1 MDAIVNELLLSG
13 DKFMPEMH
21 FKQPGC
27 TYSAC
32 GPFTKNKERIEKIKE
47 TGDSRYIY
55 ENELDKACIQLDM
68 SFGDF
73 KDLNRRTIADKV
85 LRDKAFNIAKNP
97 KYHKYQRSFTSMV
110 YKFSDK
116 KPSWGKVKDK
126 IISIEEV
133 AEELHK
139 QIIGKLNKRKVHSSF
154 IDNIWGAGQ
163 VDMQLISKFSKQFR
177 FLLCVIDIYS
187 KCARVIP
194 FKDKKEITITNAF
207 QKILNVSK
215 RKPSKIWVGKCSE
228 FCNRSMKSWIQNNDI
243 KIYSTHSE
251 KKFALAERFIRT
263 LKSKIHKN
271 ITLISKNLSID
282 RLDYIVNKY
291 HTNHIITI
299 QVIAQLK

>member
-1 MDAIVNELLLSG
+1 MNAIVNKLLLAG

-32 GPFTKNKERIEKIKE
+32 GSFTNNKERIEKIKE

-85 LRDKAFNIAKNP
+85 LRDKAFNIAKNL
-97 KYHKYQRSFTSMV
+97 KYHKYQRGSASMM
-110 YKFSDK
+110 YKFSNQK
-116 KPSWGKVKDK
+116 TYCGTVKDK
-126 IISIEEV
+126 IISNKEV
-133 AEELHK
+133 AEEFHK
-139 QIIGKLNKRKVHSSF
+139 QVIRKLNKRKVHSSF
-154 IDNIWGAGQ
+154 IANIWGADL
-163 VDMQLISKFSKQFR
+163 VDMQLMRKFNKAFR
-177 FLLCVIDIYS
+177 FLLCVVDIYS

-207 QKILNVSK
+207 QKIFDVSK
-215 RKPSKIWVGKCSE
+215 RKLNKIWVGKCSE

-243 KIYSTHSE
+243 EIYSTLS
-251 KKFALAERFIRT
+251 KGKSVVAERFIRT
-263 LKSKIHKN
+263 LKSKIYKYIN
-271 ITLISKNLSID
+271 SASKN
-282 RLDYIVNKY
+282 V
-291 HTNHIITI
+291 
-299 QVIAQLK
+299 

>member
-85 LRDKAFNIAKNP
+85 LRDKAFNIAKNL
-97 KYHKYQRSFTSMV
+97 KYHKYQRGSASMM
-110 YKFSDK
+110 YKSSNQK
-116 KPSWGKVKDK
+116 TYCGTVKDK
-126 IISIEEV
+126 IISNKEV
-133 AEELHK
+133 AEEFHK
-139 QIIGKLNKRKVHSSF
+139 QVIRKLNKRKVHSSF
-154 IDNIWGAGQ
+154 IANIWGADL
-163 VDMQLISKFSKQFR
+163 VDMQLMRKFNKAFR
-177 FLLCVIDIYS
+177 FLLCVVDIYS

-207 QKILNVSK
+207 QKIFDVSK
-215 RKPSKIWVGKCSE
+215 RKLNKIWVGKCSE

-243 KIYSTHSE
+243 EIYSTLS
-251 KKFALAERFIRT
+251 KGKSVVAERFIRT
-263 LKSKIHKN
+263 LKSKIYKYIN
-271 ITLISKNLSID
+271 SASKN
-282 RLDYIVNKY
+282 V
-291 HTNHIITI
+291 
-299 QVIAQLK
+299 

>member
-1 MDAIVNELLLSG
+1 MYIQCLWSI
-13 DKFMPEMH
+13 H
-21 FKQPGC
+21 YKQR
-27 TYSAC
+27 
-32 GPFTKNKERIEKIKE
+32 KNKKNKE

-85 LRDKAFNIAKNP
+85 LRDKAFNIAKNL
-97 KYHKYQRSFTSMV
+97 KYHKYQRGSASMM
-110 YKFSDK
+110 YKFSNQK
-116 KPSWGKVKDK
+116 TYCGTVKDK
-126 IISIEEV
+126 IISNKEV
-133 AEELHK
+133 AEEFHK
-139 QIIGKLNKRKVHSSF
+139 QVIRKLNKRKVHSSF
-154 IDNIWGAGQ
+154 IANIWGADL
-163 VDMQLISKFSKQFR
+163 VDMQLMRKFNKAFR
-177 FLLCVIDIYS
+177 FLLCVVDIYS

-251 KKFALAERFIRT
+251 EKFALAERFIRT